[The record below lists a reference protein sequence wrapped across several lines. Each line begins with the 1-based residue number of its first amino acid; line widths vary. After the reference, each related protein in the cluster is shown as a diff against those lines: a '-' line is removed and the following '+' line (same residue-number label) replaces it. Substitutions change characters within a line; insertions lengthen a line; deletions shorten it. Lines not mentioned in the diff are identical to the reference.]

1 MPNKRNPNSFSDV
14 AAVLDTILARGGS
27 GKYRLARKGLA
38 VRWRQRAYQL
48 RLILLDLAAQTCVP
62 GQAPSSKYDHIVIRV
77 DPDDPCLLYI
87 ETRRPVGQ
95 LMIGDEV
102 VPTGPVKDVQPSRLQ
117 SDMDRLLD
125 DLA

>member
-14 AAVLDTILARGGS
+14 AAVLDTVLARGGS

-48 RLILLDLAAQTCVP
+48 RLILLDLAAETCVP

-77 DPDDPCLLYI
+77 DPDDPCILHI

-95 LMIGDEV
+95 LTIGDEV
-102 VPTGPVKDVQPSRLQ
+102 IVPGGVKDVQPPRHQ
-117 SDMDRLLD
+117 EDMDRLLD
-125 DLA
+125 DLS